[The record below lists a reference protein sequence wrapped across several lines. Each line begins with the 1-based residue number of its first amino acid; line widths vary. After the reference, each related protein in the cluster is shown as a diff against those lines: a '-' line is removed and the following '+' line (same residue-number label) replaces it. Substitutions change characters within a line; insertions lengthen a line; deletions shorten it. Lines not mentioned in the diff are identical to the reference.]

1 MTFRTLT
8 AMCSL
13 PDLTSLTHR
22 LGKRKFHVSR
32 LTLPHFNFADTDSR
46 PTIAIMRLSN
56 WWPVVQAIGS
66 ASLDFDAA
74 PFGSVKVQSVDGCVD
89 SHQIFG
95 ISLVRNKGAS
105 VVNYGFT
112 TSRWSGKTWHGFD
125 GSSSVDRIR
134 IVFKVSEEFFPRC
147 LACHCCKL
155 TSLVFA
161 SSYALTM
168 V

>member
-32 LTLPHFNFADTDSR
+32 LTLPHFNFADTDSW
-46 PTIAIMRLSN
+46 PTIPIMRLSN

-74 PFGSVKVQSVDGCVD
+74 PFGSVKVQSADGCVD
-89 SHQIFG
+89 FHEIIG
-95 ISLVRNKGAS
+95 ISLVRIKGAC
-105 VVNYGFT
+105 VLNYRLLKAVEVARPLAWLWWFVKCGQ
-112 TSRWSGKTWHGFD
+112 GKDCVQDQRGILPTLLG
-125 GSSSVDRIR
+125 V
-134 IVFKVSEEFFPRC
+134 P
-147 LACHCCKL
+147 LL
-155 TSLVFA
+155 
-161 SSYALTM
+161 
-168 V
+168 